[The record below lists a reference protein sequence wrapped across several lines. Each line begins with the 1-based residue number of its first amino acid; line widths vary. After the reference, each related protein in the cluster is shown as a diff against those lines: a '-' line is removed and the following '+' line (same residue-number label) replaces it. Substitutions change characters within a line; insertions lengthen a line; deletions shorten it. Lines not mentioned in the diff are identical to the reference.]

1 MLYER
6 AFGSLQK
13 GNLVKVNKD
22 RPIAIFSGEK
32 DPVGGKN
39 ASNVKK
45 LAEMYKRLG
54 VKNVSIK
61 IYKDCRHE
69 ILNELNN
76 KEVYKDM
83 LDAINGFVGK

>member
-1 MLYER
+1 
-6 AFGSLQK
+6 
-13 GNLVKVNKD
+13 
-22 RPIAIFSGEK
+22 
-32 DPVGGKN
+32 
-39 ASNVKK
+39 
-45 LAEMYKRLG
+45 MYKGLG